1 MFPAGPGALLVRVE
15 AVLVAAAA
23 SVPEARAALLAG
35 VVVPLEH
42 KLGARALLFGK
53 LADVDGGGGGCGGK
67 RKGDTLIGRRG
78 GGGELSA
85 LRTTSQCNFRPK

>member
-23 SVPEARAALLAG
+23 SVPEACAALLVG

-42 KLGARALLFGK
+42 KLGARALLPGK
-53 LADVDGGGGGCGGK
+53 PADADGRGDGCGGRG
-67 RKGDTLIGRRG
+67 RKEGRRINR
-78 GGGELSA
+78 EKKISA
-85 LRTTSQCNFRPK
+85 ILG